1 MNSSSGNRRIFSWIA
16 LVSGLAAMAAVI
28 AAMLRRRNTVTKSST
43 AVTEASVPPTTTTV
57 IGSMVSQHAS
67 TGIRIERITA
77 LIIGIILLALLAES
91 NGRVFD
97 LQWLAGFNTRW
108 QFMAL
113 VVGGAFVGFGLSK
126 GERGKSTESILPH
139 GWERWALIGMMLIG
153 LFVRAWNLDEA
164 VFMYVDEFGSVYTVV
179 TLRDVT
185 SRLLVPSWE
194 VAGWSQV
201 YGYAQAFT
209 VQLFGANLIGLR
221 AISPIV
227 GMLTIPAL
235 YGLAA
240 TLFNR
245 RVGLLTALWL
255 ATFPPHIHFSRLG
268 VPNIADP
275 LFGVLALMLLARG
288 WQTGRSR
295 DFALAGVMLGLTQ
308 YFYEAGRLMFPILV
322 AALCAI
328 MVIHQ
333 RRSKN
338 STSIGRVNL
347 WNLGRTG
354 LAAILLG
361 TPAHYALIGA
371 GISPMMRFSAMNVTG
386 DYVRLLGTQPLELLQ
401 NRILPP
407 FLHYIWTPDAS
418 QLYYGGQ
425 FGLVLPYIVPFFLL
439 GIGWALWHWRQ
450 PRYLLLLLWLFG
462 VAFGNGF
469 IEQNVFSSRYVVAL
483 PALALVITLGFR
495 VLMMML
501 KRRQLVIGLA
511 VLLAGSQLVYYF
523 GFHLPLYN
531 RQIRPFRDFAE
542 IVPRAISFPPD
553 TQLHLITDD
562 AFSYWQFDTLQAYFN
577 LRFEFIVTKPD
588 ELTADMLA
596 SLPRDVSLAFFVI
609 PEDTTSINLIRTQF
623 DAGRPTLSPH
633 NVPLDRQYGLIFVPS
648 EIP

>member
-1 MNSSSGNRRIFSWIA
+1 VNSSSGNRRIFSWIA
-16 LVSGLAAMAAVI
+16 LVSGLVATGTVIVAV
-28 AAMLRRRNTVTKSST
+28 LRRRNTVTKSSA
-43 AVTEASVPPTTTTV
+43 AVTEAPVLPTPTTA
-57 IGSMVSQHAS
+57 ISMVSQHEA
-67 TGIRIERITA
+67 TGIRIERIAA
-77 LIIGIILLALLAES
+77 LIIGIILLSLLAES
-91 NGRVFD
+91 NGRIFD

-113 VVGGAFVGFGLSK
+113 VAGAALVGFGLSK
-126 GERGKSTESILPH
+126 NERGKSTESILPR
-139 GWERWALIGMMLIG
+139 GWERWALIGMMLVG
-153 LFVRAWNLDEA
+153 LAVRAWNLDEA

-194 VAGWSQV
+194 IAGWSQV

-227 GMLTIPAL
+227 GMLTIPAV
-235 YGLAA
+235 YGLGAA
-240 TLFNR
+240 LFNR
-245 RVGLLTALWL
+245 RVGLLAALWL

-322 AALCAI
+322 IAFGTI
-328 MVIHQ
+328 MVMHQ
-333 RRSKN
+333 RRPKISAN
-338 STSIGRVNL
+338 IGHVNL

-354 LAAILLG
+354 LAAVLVG
-361 TPAHYALIGA
+361 VPAHYALIGA
-371 GISPMMRFSAMNVTG
+371 GISPMMRFSATNVTG
-386 DYVRLLGTQPLELLQ
+386 DYVSLLRTQPLELLQ
-401 NRILPP
+401 HRTLPP

-483 PALALVITLGFR
+483 PALALVIALGFR
-495 VLMMML
+495 VLAMML
-501 KRRQLVIGLA
+501 KRRRLIIGIALM
-511 VLLAGSQLVYYF
+511 LAGSQLVYYF

-542 IVPRAISFPPD
+542 IVPRAITFPSD
-553 TQLHLITDD
+553 TQIHLITDD

-588 ELTADMLA
+588 ELTGDMLA
-596 SLPRDVSLAFFVI
+596 ALPRDVSLAFFVI

-623 DAGRPTLSPH
+623 DAGRPTFSPH